1 MPISS
6 FENTLLDYC
15 NDYEEVKSLGAA
27 MLACNSIIVP
37 EIAPHIALLIANF
50 PRPVTTYTEPVE
62 YALAG
67 GLQAHRPGVP
77 KTSHTG
83 QLQFIE
89 TDFNQIA
96 GFGELLSA
104 NGGQTNCIVYDGR
117 RERFTQS
124 YYLQNCAIQIEPG
137 ESDAEGRNVIMRHN
151 GPMQYM
157 YFGMNAALGT
167 STRVG
172 QIQGAGTAMDNFL
185 KQSRDIL
192 NTVQAGNSLI
202 RALGS
207 L

>member
-15 NDYEEVKSLGAA
+15 NDYEEVQSLGAQ

-37 EIAPHIALLIANF
+37 VIAPNIALLISNF
-50 PRPVTTYTEPVE
+50 PRPIVSYTEPVE

-77 KTSHTG
+77 KTSYAG
-83 QLQFIE
+83 QLQMIE
-89 TDFNQIA
+89 TDFGQIA
-96 GFGELLSA
+96 GFAELLAS
-104 NGGQTNCIVYDGR
+104 NGGQTDCIVYDGR
-117 RERFTQS
+117 RERYTTS
-124 YYLQNCAIQIEPG
+124 YSLRNCAIQIEPG
-137 ESDAEGRNVIMRHN
+137 EMDAEGRNVILRHN
-151 GPMQYM
+151 APIQYM
-157 YFGMNAALGT
+157 YFGMNANLGSAT
-167 STRVG
+167 QSG
-172 QIQGAGTAMDNFL
+172 QITGAGTALDKFL